1 MLKLKMSSN
10 IKQAIYDLI
19 KSAGGKWVNLD
30 EICQHETVRLNRKDV
45 SNLIGY
51 QIKSGNWPDIKR
63 SNKRGKN
70 LATTLIGRPVYH
82 IKYRLVEE
90 C

>member
-1 MLKLKMSSN
+1 MSSEL
-10 IKQAIYDLI
+10 KQAVYDLI
-19 KSAGGKWVNLD
+19 KSKGGKWINLD
-30 EICQHETVRLNRKDV
+30 EICLHETVRLNRKDV
-45 SNLIGY
+45 SNLVSR
-51 QIKSGNWPDIKR
+51 QMKSGDWPDIKR
-63 SNKRGKN
+63 SHKRGKN